1 MSLRVSPRPHP
12 STISFDYSV
21 STLTR
26 TFRIGKE
33 KQNYFCALVD
43 ARTRVVRVVFE
54 DRVPPRDEL
63 DEIERPPPP
72 SYPSQYALENYKF
85 IKKQA
90 YSLRSRD
97 SFFLFSFFP
106 FVPAYT
112 SERTLCRAL
121 DHHSSTT
128 KTFRPSDR
136 CFPFFYSSIC
146 MKIIVQTMSRWKKRR
161 GKRSRLRTAYTH
173 ARVVIE

>member
-63 DEIERPPPP
+63 DEIERPTPPP

-97 SFFLFSFFP
+97 SFFLFFFLSFCSC
-106 FVPAYT
+106 VH
-112 SERTLCRAL
+112 ERTYFMPR
-121 DHHSSTT
+121 T
-128 KTFRPSDR
+128 RPSFVNDKD
-136 CFPFFYSSIC
+136 FSAE
-146 MKIIVQTMSRWKKRR
+146 
-161 GKRSRLRTAYTH
+161 RSLLPVLLVHLYENYRAND
-173 ARVVIE
+173 E